1 MEVKVTIDL
10 ADKAQAAAFQNL
22 VSAQAAA
29 AQKPISFSGRF
40 QKAEREGLNED
51 EALALAK
58 VLTLK
63 HPQDLHD
70 EQMPA
75 EAKQAMSEYNAEPVK
90 EKKTR
95 APRKTQATEEQP
107 ADMAAAENVE
117 VNEPE
122 EVTPAAE
129 VAEESKPLVN
139 GVPMSQELQDQA
151 NDISSFLSQ
160 TEIKQYTEQEVRQL
174 VADKV
179 NAHRP
184 VIVAKL
190 NALGSK
196 SVTLLPKEKYGELVA
211 FLNSLD

>member
-1 MEVKVTIDL
+1 MKVKVTIDL

-29 AQKPISFSGRF
+29 AQDTKYVPGRDIEISENITFSEKHWQPEVTKVDF
-40 QKAEREGLNED
+40 DLVEGP
-51 EALALAK
+51 A
-58 VLTLK
+58 V
-63 HPQDLHD
+63 LHD

-75 EAKQAMSEYNAEPVK
+75 EAKQAMAEYNAEPIK

-95 APRKTQATEEQP
+95 APRKAQATEEQP
-107 ADMAAAENVE
+107 ADTAAAENLE

-122 EVTPAAE
+122 EVKSRFEKAIDSAAN
-129 VAEESKPLVN
+129 EEIIHDEKPNNPV
-139 GVPMSQELQDQA
+139 E
-151 NDISSFLSQ
+151 
-160 TEIKQYTEQEVRQL
+160 YTEQEVRQL

-211 FLNSLD
+211 FLNGLD